1 MKVQIKTSEKNP
13 NKREINNLPD
23 RKLKKKKKKKLHR
36 LTNLERQMDE
46 LSTSTKR
53 KMFLSEPI
61 WNKGY
66 INWNK
71 KYKEGSQ

>member
-23 RKLKKKKKKKLHR
+23 RKLKKKKKLHR

-61 WNKGY
+61 
-66 INWNK
+66 
-71 KYKEGSQ
+71 

>member
-23 RKLKKKKKKKLHR
+23 RKLKKKKKLHR
-36 LTNLERQMDE
+36 FTNLERQMDE

-61 WNKGY
+61 
-66 INWNK
+66 
-71 KYKEGSQ
+71 

>member
-23 RKLKKKKKKKLHR
+23 RKLKKKKKKLHR

-61 WNKGY
+61 
-66 INWNK
+66 
-71 KYKEGSQ
+71 